1 MHLVSA
7 RDLHYISSHVPKKDM
22 SGKGEI
28 ALKKKEVHRLIQKLY
43 INYFE
48 TSTKTARALWEKNSG
63 SVSWREGAQECQ
75 STSCQNWLV

>member
-28 ALKKKEVHRLIQKLY
+28 ALKKKRC
-43 INYFE
+43 
-48 TSTKTARALWEKNSG
+48 TG
-63 SVSWREGAQECQ
+63 
-75 STSCQNWLV
+75 